1 MCGVL
6 KFNFNPKKSTQ
17 AAAYLLHRN
26 AGDMDKYIWIKMLYL
41 ADRAALEKW
50 EEPITGDFPS
60 SMPLGPVLSNIY
72 DLTKGDCPR
81 FRENWEPFI
90 ADADPENRVALK
102 TDPGTDELSRA
113 ELAVL
118 DAVFEKFRN
127 YSFVQ
132 MRDFCHS
139 LGEYEDVGKTSKP
152 LPYERILKALGK
164 SPEQIEDV
172 SQRCR
177 EIQMAEL
184 LLAPR

>member
-1 MCGVL
+1 ML

-17 AAAYLLHRN
+17 AAAYLLNRN

-60 SMPLGPVLSNIY
+60 SMQFGPVLSNIY

-81 FRENWEPFI
+81 FREDWEPFF
-90 ADADPENRVALK
+90 ADADAENRGSLK
-102 TDPGTDELSRA
+102 ADPGTDELSRA

-118 DAVFEKFRN
+118 DAVFEKFHN
-127 YSFVQ
+127 YTFAQ
-132 MRDFCHS
+132 MKAFCHA
-139 LGEYEDVGKTSKP
+139 LGEYEDVGRGSKS
-152 LPYERILKALGK
+152 LPFERILAALGK

>member
-1 MCGVL
+1 ML

-17 AAAYLLHRN
+17 AAAYLLKRN
-26 AGDMDKYIWIKMLYL
+26 DGDMDKYLWIKMLYL

-81 FRENWEPFI
+81 FREDWEPFI
-90 ADADPENRVALK
+90 SDTDTDTNRVSLK
-102 TDPGTDELSRA
+102 TDPGTGELSRA

-118 DAVFEKFRN
+118 DAVFTKFRN
-127 YSFVQ
+127 YSFAQ
-132 MRDFCHS
+132 MRDFCHA
-139 LGEYEDVGKTSKP
+139 LGEYEAVGKTSKP
-152 LPYERILKALGK
+152 LPFERILQALGK

-177 EIQMAEL
+177 EIQLAEL